1 MSLTVADLKEKLQS
15 VIDDLEENYD
25 DDQKISMV
33 SNTYFLGNANLFLG
47 ISGYDG
53 GYIDL
58 HNIETED
65 DDDESEEDD
74 D

>member
-15 VIDDLEENYD
+15 VIDDLEQNYD
-25 DDQKISMV
+25 DEQKISMV

-47 ISGYDG
+47 IAGYDG

-65 DDDESEEDD
+65 DDESEEDD

>member
-15 VIDDLEENYD
+15 VIDDLEQNYD
-25 DDQKISMV
+25 DEQKISMV
-33 SNTYFLGNANLFLG
+33 SNTYFLGHANLFLG

-65 DDDESEEDD
+65 DDESEEDD